1 MSSTLTPPVAGAAR
15 ADPARARGL
24 RRSRTQTPCP
34 PVAAVEIP
42 RKPTGAEIL
51 VLISRARQA
60 RVAAG
65 DLDALRL
72 YDLRV
77 YKCVMAELAYYRR
90 P

>member
-1 MSSTLTPPVAGAAR
+1 
-15 ADPARARGL
+15 
-24 RRSRTQTPCP
+24 
-34 PVAAVEIP
+34 VAAVEIP

-65 DLDALRL
+65 DLDASRL